1 MINEIF
7 KELDKLTHYLKTEE
21 KNKVY
26 DALKLSENVHSDQLR
41 KSGDPFIIHPLEVA
55 KILTSIKLD
64 ADSIVAGLLHDT
76 LEDTNLSIY
85 EIDNKFGSQISDL
98 VQGLTKISN
107 YSLKIQ

>member
-1 MINEIF
+1 M
-7 KELDKLTHYLKTEE
+7 KT
-21 KNKVY
+21 Y
-26 DALKLSENVHSDQLR
+26 SDQLENLE
-41 KSGDPFIIHPLEVA
+41 PFIIHPLEVA

-98 VQGLTKISN
+98 VQGLIKLVTIHKD
-107 YSLKIQ
+107 K